1 MAAKKKVKAKAQIAN
16 YGEMHKS
23 LKGMSRQELIEAIQ
37 HEIDQPEPRRD
48 MVTRLIGRL
57 NKVTGRHAMSSIL
70 ALLSKKGARDVNAAL
85 ASDG

>member
-1 MAAKKKVKAKAQIAN
+1 MAVKKKEAKKQIAN

-23 LKGMSRQELIEAIQ
+23 LRGMTRQQLIEAIQ

-48 MVTRLIGRL
+48 MITRLIGRL
-57 NKVTGRHAMSSIL
+57 NKVTGRHAMNSIL
-70 ALLSKKGARDVNAAL
+70 ALLSKKGTRDVNAAL